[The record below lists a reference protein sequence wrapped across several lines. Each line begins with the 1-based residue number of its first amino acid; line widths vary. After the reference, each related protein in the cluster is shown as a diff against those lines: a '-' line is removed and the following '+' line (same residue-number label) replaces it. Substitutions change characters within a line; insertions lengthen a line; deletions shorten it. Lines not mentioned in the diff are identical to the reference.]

1 MYDTKFDRYILTD
14 FGAAYTHHRQR
25 QADNLIIGTPAYMSP
40 EQLQGRKL
48 DGRSD
53 LFSLAVTLYHL
64 LTGEQPF
71 YATSLP
77 ELKRKIGEH
86 EPELHHLSIPTGL
99 RAVIVKALQ
108 KKPYMRFADAQQ
120 MLVSVEFC
128 ESQLQERMQQ
138 QT

>member
-1 MYDTKFDRYILTD
+1 L
-14 FGAAYTHHRQR
+14 
-25 QADNLIIGTPAYMSP
+25 
-40 EQLQGRKL
+40 EGRKL

-64 LTGEQPF
+64 LTGKQPF
-71 YATSLP
+71 YASSLP
-77 ELKRKIGEH
+77 ELKQKIVEH
-86 EPELHHLSIPTGL
+86 EPELHHLALPPGL
-99 RAVIVKALQ
+99 HAIIVKALQ

-120 MLVSVEFC
+120 MLISVEFC